1 MNAVIIIVSLTFSVL
16 YYLSE
21 LESESFLRDVE
32 SAKRDLRDSN

>member
-1 MNAVIIIVSLTFSVL
+1 MNAVIIVVTLTFSVL

-21 LESESFLRDVE
+21 IESESFLRDVE

>member
-1 MNAVIIIVSLTFSVL
+1 MNAVIIIVTLTFSVL

-32 SAKRDLRDSN
+32 SVKRDSN